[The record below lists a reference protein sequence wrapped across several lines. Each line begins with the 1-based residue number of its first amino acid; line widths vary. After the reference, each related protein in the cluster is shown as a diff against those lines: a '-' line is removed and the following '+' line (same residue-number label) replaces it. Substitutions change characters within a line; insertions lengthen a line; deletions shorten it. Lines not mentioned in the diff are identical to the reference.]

1 MASKHSESASSIVPD
16 LEKRVE
22 ERFGVLPN
30 FFCLAP
36 ETPEITEKLWG
47 FAQSAYLD
55 NPLPSLFKERLF
67 VFLSR
72 FCAVRYCIA
81 RHVGFLTGLGRPSGD
96 AHARVHSAEEIV
108 GLLQR
113 PFPRGHEL
121 ELCLSLGATY
131 PAPLVEMLSAD
142 SQIEESVFALAG
154 HVFLQTPHAPACLDA
169 LEQIVRCGATSV
181 PAAILGFC

>member
-154 HVFLQTPHAPACLDA
+154 HVLLQTPHAPACLDA